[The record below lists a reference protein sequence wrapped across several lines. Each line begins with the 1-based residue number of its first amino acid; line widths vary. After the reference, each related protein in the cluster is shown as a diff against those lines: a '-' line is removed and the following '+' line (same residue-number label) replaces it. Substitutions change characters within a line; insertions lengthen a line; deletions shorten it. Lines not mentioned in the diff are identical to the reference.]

1 MAGSLEKTA
10 LNASVNAPAVPVND
24 PLRDEPLKDEPL
36 RVGGRTFRSRLF
48 LGTGKYP
55 SHEVMRAAHVASGTE
70 CVTVAVRR
78 VSLKPG
84 ESSLL
89 DFVDRNV
96 ITLLPNTAGCFTA
109 EDAIRTARLGREAG
123 LSELVKLEV
132 LGDPRTLL
140 PDCYATLEATRA
152 LVKEGFTVLA
162 YTSDDP
168 IVAKRLE
175 EAGAAA
181 VMPLGS
187 PIGSGQGINN
197 PRNIL
202 LIKRSL
208 RVPVLVDAGVGAAS
222 DVSIA
227 FELGVDAVLLNTAIA
242 QARDPVRMAAA
253 MRLAALAGRHSFLAG
268 RIPVTEHA
276 SASSPE
282 QGRIASAKG

>member
-1 MAGSLEKTA
+1 VTEP
-10 LNASVNAPAVPVND
+10 ASKPPSQDAASTD
-24 PLRDEPLKDEPL
+24 PLADAPL

-55 SHEVMRAAHVASGTE
+55 SHEIMRAAHEASGTE

-78 VSLKPG
+78 VNLDRR
-84 ESSLL
+84 EASLL
-89 DFVDRNV
+89 DFVDTKR

-132 LGDPRTLL
+132 LGDKLTLL
-140 PDCYATLEATRA
+140 PDPIATIEATRQ

-162 YTSDDP
+162 YTCDDP
-168 IVAKRLE
+168 IVAQRLE

-197 PRNIL
+197 PRNIR
-202 LIKRSL
+202 LIKSSVK
-208 RVPVLVDAGVGAAS
+208 VPVLVDAGVGTAS
-222 DVSIA
+222 DVSLA
-227 FELGVDAVLLNTAIA
+227 FELGIDAVLLNSAVALA
-242 QARDPVRMAAA
+242 QDPVRMAAA
-253 MRLAALAGRHSFLAG
+253 MKHAYLAGRHAFLAG

-276 SASSPE
+276 RASSPE
-282 QGRIASAKG
+282 SGRIAAAAS